1 VQSKAKMRLELA
13 ICFGVIVAALGTVLW
28 MTRHPAVNRAQA
40 RAMTPALEAY
50 MHGDVAGMGL
60 EGDLDAR
67 LKPQAF
73 CDPDIIEIRPDGAG
87 WRVGMMPFCASY
99 ARRDGTLLES
109 SVGYDIVVAE
119 VTIRSGHYQVLSFQV
134 GSDGYD
140 PAWVHANFS
149 SLAARWILSTDPPT
163 APDPV
168 GQARRALGFPADTP
182 AVQQ

>member
-1 VQSKAKMRLELA
+1 LESKTKTRLGLA
-13 ICFGVIVAALGTVLW
+13 IFFGVIVAAVGTVVW
-28 MTRHPAVNRAQA
+28 MTRHPAVNQAQA
-40 RAMTPALEAY
+40 RAMKPAIEAY
-50 MHGDVAGMGL
+50 MHNDIAGMGL

-73 CDPDIIEIRPDGAG
+73 CDPDIIEIRPDEPG

-99 ARRDGTLLES
+99 ARRGGTLLES
-109 SVGYDIVVAE
+109 SVGYDVVVAE
-119 VTIRSGHYQVLSFQV
+119 VVIRSGHYQVVSLQV

-168 GQARRALGFPADTP
+168 SQARQALGFPAGTP
-182 AVQQ
+182 AVQE